1 MRRCELAGASLDG
14 LDLAAGTL
22 TIDTTRVVVDGRII
36 ESDGKT
42 ENAQRTLA
50 LDPFTLAA
58 LKAHVE
64 QLGQERQEL
73 GPDYQDHRLLF
84 SLWVLILVLGLRK
97 GEALELIDPDD
108 GWRTD
113 EDSAVIDLE
122 WQLQRVGGHPLTH
135 KQVLKAD
142 GSTDTL
148 PLPPICVTAL
158 RIAKRNQD
166 QARTVGWPD
175 TCICGEKHALVFSTR
190 TGHPIEPRI
199 NRAFDVR
206 CARYG
211 VRRIT
216 LHDTRRTCGS
226 LLAALDV
233 HPRIAM
239 AILRHSRIALT
250 MEIYTQVPDI
260 RRPGTHYDG

>member
-1 MRRCELAGASLDG
+1 MGCRTSLLYG
-14 LDLAAGTL
+14 L
-22 TIDTTRVVVDGRII
+22 
-36 ESDGKT
+36 
-42 ENAQRTLA
+42 
-50 LDPFTLAA
+50 
-58 LKAHVE
+58 VE
-64 QLGQERQEL
+64 
-73 GPDYQDHRLLF
+73 
-84 SLWVLILVLGLRK
+84 
-97 GEALELIDPDD
+97 PDD
-108 GWRTD
+108 DWLGDD
-113 EDSAVIDLE
+113 EDDAVIDLE

-158 RIAKRNQD
+158 RIAKLNQD
-166 QARTVGWPD
+166 QARTADWPD
-175 TCICGEKHALVFSTR
+175 TCICGDRHALVFTTR
-190 TGHPIEPRI
+190 TGHPVEPRNI

-250 MEIYTQVPDI
+250 MEIYTQVPDKVTRDAL
-260 RRPGTHYDG
+260 RRLSEWLDHDEDEGGAARS